1 MFPFKCYP
9 SKSVAIG
16 IQSLQGVK
24 GRRLNLR
31 RGGGGGKRKEVKKRI
46 ESNKKKEMTGKNVD
60 TQQVLNRMPVQR

>member
-31 RGGGGGKRKEVKKRI
+31 RGGKGEKKR
-46 ESNKKKEMTGKNVD
+46 SKKE
-60 TQQVLNRMPVQR
+60 NRIK